1 MSRLSVAVIK
11 KLLSFLGIQKDQNE
25 GLNASNCKLLY
36 TLACVTITDW
46 NFRFGDKESLSKF
59 ESMNVLITVGLS
71 FLKFRFTDKEKFK
84 DDVTYDVNKP
94 ALLLCCSTEFDNKTC
109 NQNVD
114 VPYVD
119 SKSKDILSTYHPQSE
134 RLLILHSFNC
144 GDLTVV
150 QVVIDCRK
158 ITASSYM
165 QYETIYPLKINWNR
179 FKSKV
184 DSKFAY
190 NPVWQSSIGV
200 HFLVRN
206 HTEIVTSSHVSCC
219 PVKYSDKKQNP
230 VWKSRNLVSKG
241 SRWVIEWETRNI

>member
-1 MSRLSVAVIK
+1 M
-11 KLLSFLGIQKDQNE
+11 QKEQNE

-46 NFRFGDKESLSKF
+46 NFRFVDKESLSKF

-71 FLKFRFTDKEKFK
+71 FLKFRFTDKKKFK
-84 DDVTYDVNKP
+84 DDVTYDVNTP

-114 VPYVD
+114 VPYVY
-119 SKSKDILSTYHPQSE
+119 SRSKDILSTYHW
-134 RLLILHSFNC
+134 
-144 GDLTVV
+144 D
-150 QVVIDCRK
+150 
-158 ITASSYM
+158 
-165 QYETIYPLKINWNR
+165 R

-241 SRWVIEWETRNI
+241 L